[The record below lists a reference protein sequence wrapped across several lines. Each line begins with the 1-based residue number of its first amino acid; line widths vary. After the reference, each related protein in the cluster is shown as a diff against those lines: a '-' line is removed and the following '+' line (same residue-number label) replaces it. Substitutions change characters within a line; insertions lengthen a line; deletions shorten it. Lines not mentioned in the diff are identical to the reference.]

1 MGYTKDTNY
10 RTKRFYRRRF
20 RIIKRCSKNF
30 RNLNEWLDW
39 RWFNL
44 EIMNLGIKFRKARFY
59 KFFTTDHKEDFN
71 LILLN
76 LTKLNPDLLN
86 RAHIT
91 NLHGHSF
98 HLVTPSPWPI
108 FTSIASFTLLVG
120 VVAYMHRYENGGL
133 TLILG
138 LISLV
143 SCMAIWW
150 RDVIRESTWQGHH
163 TMIVQRGLRLGF
175 ALFILSEIMFF
186 FSVFWAFFHS
196 SLAPSIEIG
205 SVWPPVGLTILNPWE
220 VPFLNT
226 LVLLMSGVTITLAHH
241 CIVNQ
246 TKLANIGFFFTVIL
260 AIFFTAL
267 QGFEY
272 IYAPFE
278 FADGIYGSTFFFSTG
293 FHGFHVFIGT
303 CFIIVCWIRF
313 NLKHFTKTHHLGFEF
328 AAWYW
333 HFVDVVWLFLFVSI
347 YWWGSL
353 S

>member
-1 MGYTKDTNY
+1 LNFIKNVSELLSAVQKKKNY
-10 RTKRFYRRRF
+10 ESLNWCWFNHEIFLLGRKF
-20 RIIKRCSKNF
+20 RIA
-30 RNLNEWLDW
+30 
-39 RWFNL
+39 
-44 EIMNLGIKFRKARFY
+44 KFRK
-59 KFFTTDHKEDFN
+59 FFKTDNQQDFN

-76 LTKLNPDLLN
+76 FTRLNPILN
-86 RAHIT
+86 FR
-91 NLHGHSF
+91 NQLNDLHGHSF

-120 VVAYMHRYENGGL
+120 VVAYMHRYEDGGL
-133 TLILG
+133 TLLLG
-138 LISLV
+138 LISLI

-163 TMIVQRGLRLGF
+163 TAIVQRGLRLGF
-175 ALFILSEIMFF
+175 ALFILSEVMFF

-246 TKLANIGFFFTVIL
+246 TKLANLGFLLTVVL

-278 FADGIYGSTFFFSTG
+278 FSDGIYGSTFFF
-293 FHGFHVFIGT
+293 FN
-303 CFIIVCWIRF
+303 RF
-313 NLKHFTKTHHLGFEF
+313 SWF
-328 AAWYW
+328 
-333 HFVDVVWLFLFVSI
+333 SCI
-347 YWWGSL
+347 YWDLFYYCLLDSF
-353 S
+353 